1 MAASPQG
8 VAPQAQPPVPD
19 LDLDEGPMTTGGSTY
34 VLMVKILA
42 AVFAVL
48 ILIWY
53 LITLSYS
60 DSPYW
65 LFGILIGAI
74 GIGVGIAGIF
84 IGNIKVFKRRNM
96 PTLNVILIIVS
107 IILLCAMPVLGSWEE
122 PTIGKSLSDTAK
134 MIFILIF
141 ALFFL
146 CYIELTHAS
155 LRFSEI
161 DEYATSHNIKDF
173 NVKSVINNYFM
184 WFGILMVIITL
195 FSAMVLLLQI
205 FISPF
210 VQDTAPQFGFSLEY
224 NSIYNVLISIALIF
238 VPIGI
243 VITFIFGFFFKSRR
257 EIVVK
262 GKEDIRARAPEA
274 VKIK

>member
-1 MAASPQG
+1 MAANPQG
-8 VAPQAQPPVPD
+8 EAPQAQPPAPGPGP
-19 LDLDEGPMTTGGSTY
+19 GPMTTGGSSF

-53 LITLSYS
+53 LITLAYS
-60 DSPYW
+60 DSPFW
-65 LFGILIGAI
+65 LFGIIIGAV

-84 IGNIKVFKRRNM
+84 IGNVKVFKKRNM
-96 PTLNVILIIVS
+96 PTLNIILIIVS

-122 PTIGKSLSDTAK
+122 PTIGKSLSDTGK
-134 MIFILIF
+134 MVFILIF
-141 ALFFL
+141 SLFFL
-146 CYIELTHAS
+146 CYIELCHAS

-161 DEYATSHNIKDF
+161 DDYATSHNIKDF
-173 NVKSVINNYFM
+173 SVKSVISNYFL
-184 WFGILMVIITL
+184 WFGILMTIITL

-205 FISPF
+205 FISPYI
-210 VQDTAPQFGFSLEY
+210 QDTAPQFGFSLEY

-238 VPIGI
+238 IPIGI

-257 EIVVK
+257 EIIVK
-262 GKEDIRARAPEA
+262 GKEDVRARAPEA
-274 VKIK
+274 VKVK